1 MVKRDDFQISL
12 NYEEAKAVVQS
23 LDYLN
28 SQLRVLVFFF
38 ETKGDKFLR
47 RLNYYITLRNKIVSA
62 LNELNTVDT
71 EA

>member
-1 MVKRDDFQISL
+1 MKRDDFQISL

-28 SQLRVLVFFF
+28 NQLRVLVFFF
-38 ETKGDKFLR
+38 ETKGNKFLR